1 MKPAFTAKRK
11 WVVAVLLLGVVAT
24 VAWNVLSRDSAGQVS
39 ARFLGYAFEAPQLSL
54 GSVHPADRTRQGARI
69 AKFFITNGC
78 DFAVHCSLSVRYA
91 NAFGGFFPREIS
103 LEAHA
108 ATNITGLA
116 SPPLSAGISSW
127 QGRSPSWTDWTN
139 TWHLMIAYRKAP
151 PLEGIEE
158 MRYRTA
164 LWLIKRKQH
173 RLSRVLNPVR
183 IYATETET
191 IPPDLP

>member
-11 WVVAVLLLGVVAT
+11 WFVAVLFLAVVAT
-24 VAWNVLSRDSAGQVS
+24 VIWHLLSRNSAGEVS
-39 ARFLGYAFEAPQLSL
+39 ARFLGYAFATPQLSL
-54 GSVHPADRTRQGARI
+54 GSVFSADRTKQEGRI
-69 AKFFITNGC
+69 ATFFITNGC
-78 DFAVHCSLSVRYA
+78 DFTVHCSLSARYT
-91 NAFGGFFPREIS
+91 NAFGGFSPREVS

-116 SPPLSAGISSW
+116 RPPRSTGAPL

-139 TWHLMIAYRKAP
+139 AWRLTIAYRKAP
-151 PLEGIEE
+151 PLQGIEE

-183 IYATETET
+183 IYATETEI